1 MRSARSRRCSSS
13 CSPVPTLLRTLNL
26 SCRPP
31 LGTRRGKLT
40 ASTPETLRARE
51 EITRTFGRWIGMRC
65 QARSAPRGEPHKRF
79 ASTQRA
85 QVQRVKCSSYFGT
98 SPQQHAC
105 ISSDEVRDFR
115 HCATCR
121 KARAAPQSALPG
133 HHDPP
138 ARLCVSRTD
147 AAHVELPLHWREDIH
162 QAGLRNASNTDTN
175 ESSASIRIPRVA
187 SASRQ
192 AAAGSAGWAAL
203 SVCHRRCVT
212 KMTSAP
218 LVAAGNPASSV
229 VV

>member
-1 MRSARSRRCSSS
+1 MPIIIVRLGDQPGGPQTGCSVPTSEGPPSCTRAQRDSATDNLGPTESMRSARSRRCSSS

-121 KARAAPQSALPG
+121 KARATPQSALW
-133 HHDPP
+133 
-138 ARLCVSRTD
+138 T
-147 AAHVELPLHWREDIH
+147 
-162 QAGLRNASNTDTN
+162 
-175 ESSASIRIPRVA
+175 ASIRM
-187 SASRQ
+187 
-192 AAAGSAGWAAL
+192 AGKTTIILAGW
-203 SVCHRRCVT
+203 T
-212 KMTSAP
+212 GM
-218 LVAAGNPASSV
+218 NV